1 MMKKLMILMC
11 AFTLT
16 LLGGSASALASHSS
30 RAGAEELGVKNGA
43 QYAMFLPGNWN
54 GRLVL
59 YAHGFV
65 DPAYPIALPD
75 VLPPDVAS
83 WVVELRET
91 LLGSGYAVAYSSYSE
106 NGWAVKDG
114 ADRTHELRDLFRN
127 RFGVPR
133 GEYIVG
139 RSLGA
144 LITVFMAERYSRR
157 YEGALALCGP
167 VGGGLVQTDYIG
179 HVRVLFDYFFPGV
192 IPGDAVNV
200 PPLDYSP
207 GSPLVNAIVG
217 AIATDPQAA
226 QALAAVDQINLP
238 YLNFGE
244 LINSIVRPLGY
255 NIRGTN
261 DLLARTRGES
271 PFGNVKTKYSVE
283 GKLDQALK
291 RGVQRF
297 VADWGGI
304 EYLNDFYRPEGD
316 LAIPLL
322 TLHTTADP
330 DVPFSHQTALA
341 EIVAK
346 AGKTRWLVQQHVQRY
361 GHCNFSPAEVA
372 EALSRL
378 VEWSERSVKP
388 ASGDVTP

>member
-1 MMKKLMILMC
+1 MKKWMILMC

-16 LLGGSASALASHSS
+16 LLGGSASALAGHSS
-30 RAGAEELGVKNGA
+30 RAVAEELGVKNGA
-43 QYAMFLPGNWN
+43 QYAMFLPANWN

-75 VLPPDVAS
+75 LLPPDVAP

-91 LLGSGYAVAYSSYSE
+91 LLGAGYAVAYSSYSE

-114 ADRTHELRDLFRN
+114 SERTHELRNDFIS
-127 RFGVPR
+127 RFGKPNQV
-133 GEYIVG
+133 YIVG

-144 LITVFMAERYSRR
+144 LITVLMAEKFPDD

-167 VGGGLVQTDYIG
+167 VAGGLVQTDYIG
-179 HVRVLFDYFFPGV
+179 HVRALFDFYFPGV
-192 IPGDAVNV
+192 IPGDALNV

-217 AIATDPQAA
+217 AIVTNPQAA
-226 QALAAVDQINLP
+226 QALAAVDQIDLP
-238 YLNFGE
+238 YVNFNE
-244 LINSIVRPLGY
+244 LVNSIVRPLGY
-255 NIRGTN
+255 NVRGTN
-261 DLLARTRGES
+261 DLLDRTGGES
-271 PFGNVKTKYSVE
+271 PFGNDKTHYRVQ
-283 GKLDQALK
+283 GKLDQAVK

-297 VADWGGI
+297 KADWGGI
-304 EYLNDFYRPEGD
+304 DYVTDFYRPHGR

-330 DVPFSHQTALA
+330 DVPFFHQTALA
-341 EIVAK
+341 DIVARARK
-346 AGKTRWLVQQHVQRY
+346 SRWLAQQHVQRY

-378 VEWSERSVKP
+378 VDWSEMNVKP
-388 ASGDVTP
+388 TSGDVTP